1 MSGPRDDSSG
11 DAALHVAIHSALV
24 TQLAESWGIESSGDD
39 IEKLKEILAARVS
52 EMLWKNHSKF
62 MNALYRL
69 DVSER
74 KISEIFKTLSADKQ
88 PRALAEAILERELQ
102 KAKTRMA
109 SSAE

>member
-1 MSGPRDDSSG
+1 MSASIDE
-11 DAALHVAIHSALV
+11 ALV
-24 TQLAESWGIESSGDD
+24 AQLAESWGVEIAGETTDAD
-39 IEKLKEILAARVS
+39 IEKLKDILAARVS

-74 KISEIFKTLSADKQ
+74 KISEIFKTLAADKQ